1 MEVIVQKAF
10 MNGADWVKPGQPLTV
25 ADVRGKE
32 LEANKLVR
40 RKGAADAVSAK
51 PASTGRAQAGGT
63 RGGAK
68 AAAGKQGATPANK
81 QGPAPETSPAGSAS
95 NQENPQASSGD
106 APAVSNKGDGDGA
119 ADA

>member
-25 ADVRGKE
+25 ADGRGKE

-51 PASTGRAQAGGT
+51 PGAKGRAQTGGA

-68 AAAGKQGATPANK
+68 AAASKQGATPVNK
-81 QGPAPETSPAGSAS
+81 QGPAPETSPAGLAS
-95 NQENPQASSGD
+95 NQENPQASNGD
-106 APAVSNKGDGDGA
+106 APAASNKGDGDGA